1 MESQD
6 SPYRRAMIYM
16 RRFKPKKLAPIVCLD
31 CIGWKHFGGEE
42 VEDVSMGPMCI
53 CSDNWE
59 LVHKYILI
67 MKTKKLLII

>member
-1 MESQD
+1 M
-6 SPYRRAMIYM
+6 AMIYM
-16 RRFKPKKLAPIVCLD
+16 RRFKPKDLEPEVCLE
-31 CIGWKHFGGEE
+31 CIGWRHFGGEA

-53 CSDNWE
+53 CSDNWH